1 MKQKCLH
8 EVSKSI
14 LLEETIEL
22 RQILELIYN
31 SKDEVSNNEI
41 YIALI
46 PIISSVCLGW
56 LEIFK
61 EEDVKM
67 DVFKIGDYNFEEL
80 LKSSRIGLKL
90 YSDKKLSK
98 AGKLLKKNSREFKA
112 ILQTDYN
119 ALQKLFVYFEDF
131 IKFEENVS
139 FKTWLLE
146 IEQVIFEYS
155 KHIGFIVEYI
165 IKLFNK
171 SNSISKGSKI
181 KIDSNNMSH
190 KDYFLIDEKRR
201 NILQGNLPM
210 EVQLQ
215 LFNVLCQNNFI
226 TSVLSEVFNSKGI
239 LFYRSKIQTYLV
251 SVNYLIK
258 VHNKYSEYL
267 KKEYED
273 DFKQIFTVKNKFF
286 SNNCSLR
293 NNIFHYK
300 IQAFPEQVFLNSSSY
315 FIDMVEYETK
325 MNFKNLMKIVD
336 DEIDRINSI
345 IYKIINYDGL
355 YIKN

>member
-1 MKQKCLH
+1 MFGQCDFG
-8 EVSKSI
+8 VFSI
-14 LLEETIEL
+14 
-22 RQILELIYN
+22 
-31 SKDEVSNNEI
+31 NN
-41 YIALI
+41 I
-46 PIISSVCLGW
+46 PFGNTSQQFL
-56 LEIFK
+56 
-61 EEDVKM
+61 
-67 DVFKIGDYNFEEL
+67 
-80 LKSSRIGLKL
+80 
-90 YSDKKLSK
+90 
-98 AGKLLKKNSREFKA
+98 
-112 ILQTDYN
+112 
-119 ALQKLFVYFEDF
+119 YFEDF